1 MNPSPERI
9 RIFDTTLRD
18 GEQSPGCSMGA
29 TQKLRFALALAEL
42 GVDTIEAGFA
52 ASSEPD
58 AEAIQRIAR
67 ALRGTGTGVCSLSR
81 CRPGD
86 IEASAKALEG
96 AEAPRIHVFIAT
108 SPLHREHKL
117 GFSKAEVIDAAVRA
131 VEHARRLVDDVEFS
145 AEDAIRTEP
154 DFLEDVFQAA
164 RQAGAS
170 TFNVPDTVGYT
181 TPSEIEALFR
191 RLRSA
196 LGDEAI
202 LSAHCH
208 NDLGL
213 AVANSL
219 AAIAGGARQ
228 VECTINGI
236 GERAGNAALEE
247 LVMALNVRAD
257 AWPFRT
263 SIDTTRLVPTSRLL
277 TRITGMVVQ
286 RNKAI
291 VGGNA
296 FAHES
301 GIHQHGMLK
310 HRGTY
315 EIMRPETVGW
325 AHSQMVLGR
334 HSGRAAVNERLEFLG
349 FALHDES
356 KERLFARFK
365 ILAEKKKE
373 VFDADLEALVLGEDA
388 STAGWQL
395 TAFHLSTGAGQG
407 EQPAAAI
414 ELLDPAG
421 EAHFGRGSGDGPV
434 HALFAALTEARG
446 LHFDVESF
454 AVTSVSSGEDAQGQA
469 NVSTRHNG
477 EELSASAT
485 STDILEASA
494 LAWLALAQRIAR
506 RPAPDA
512 TGSAL
517 ASTIA
522 SSVMPSTDS
531 AEARA

>member
-1 MNPSPERI
+1 MSPAPERI
-9 RIFDTTLRD
+9 RIFDTSLRD

-29 TQKLRFALALAEL
+29 AQKLRFALALAEL
-42 GVDTIEAGFA
+42 GVDTVEAGFA

-58 AEAIQRIAR
+58 ADAISRIAH
-67 ALRGTGTGVCSLSR
+67 ALRGTGTGVCSLAR

-108 SPLHREHKL
+108 SPLHRQHKL
-117 GFSKAEVIDAAVRA
+117 GFSKAEVVDAAVRA

-154 DFLEDVFQAA
+154 EFLEEVFRAA
-164 RQAGAS
+164 AKAGAR
-170 TFNVPDTVGYT
+170 TLNVPDTVGYT
-181 TPSEIEALFR
+181 TPDEIEALFR
-191 RLRSA
+191 RLRA
-196 LGDEAI
+196 AVGDEAI
-202 LSAHCH
+202 LSTHCH
-208 NDLGL
+208 DDLGL

-228 VECTINGI
+228 VECTVNGI

-257 AWPFRT
+257 RFPFRT
-263 SIDTTRLVPTSRLL
+263 GIDTTRLVPTSRLL
-277 TRITGMVVQ
+277 TRITGMAVQ

-291 VGGNA
+291 VGANA

-310 HRGTY
+310 HRDTY

-325 AHSQMVLGR
+325 ARSQMVLGR
-334 HSGRAAVNERLEFLG
+334 HSGRAAVNERLGFLG
-349 FALHDES
+349 FSLDEAAT
-356 KERLFARFK
+356 ERLFARFK
-365 ILAEKKKE
+365 TLAEKKKE

-414 ELLDPAG
+414 ELRDPTG
-421 EAHFGRGSGDGPV
+421 EPHFGRGTGDGPV

-446 LHFDVESF
+446 MHVDVESY
-454 AVTSVSSGEDAQGQA
+454 AVHSVSGGEDAQGQA
-469 NVSTRHNG
+469 SVSTRHHG
-477 EELSASAT
+477 EELTASAT

-506 RPAPDA
+506 RPGPASAPIHA
-512 TGSAL
+512 SAES
-517 ASTIA
+517 AAAPGTA
-522 SSVMPSTDS
+522 PS
-531 AEARA
+531 EARA

>member
-1 MNPSPERI
+1 MSPAPERI
-9 RIFDTTLRD
+9 RIFDTSLRD
-18 GEQSPGCSMGA
+18 GEQSPGCSMDA
-29 TQKLRFALALAEL
+29 AQKLRFALALAEL
-42 GVDTIEAGFA
+42 GVDTVEAGFA

-58 AEAIQRIAR
+58 AEGIARIAK
-67 ALRGTGTGVCSLSR
+67 ALRGTGTGVCSLAR

-86 IEASAKALEG
+86 IEASARALEG

-108 SPLHREHKL
+108 SPLHRQHKL
-117 GFSKAEVIDAAVRA
+117 GFSKAEVVDAAVRA
-131 VEHARRLVDDVEFS
+131 VEHARRLVEDVEFS

-154 DFLEDVFQAA
+154 EFLEEVFRAA
-164 RQAGAS
+164 AKAGAR
-170 TFNVPDTVGYT
+170 TLNVPDTVGYT
-181 TPSEIEALFR
+181 TPAEIEALFR
-191 RLRSA
+191 RLRAA
-196 LGDEAI
+196 LPAEAI

-228 VECTINGI
+228 VECTVNGI

-247 LVMALNVRAD
+247 LVMALQVRAD
-257 AWPFRT
+257 LWPYRT
-263 SIDTTRLVPTSRLL
+263 GIDTTRLVPTSRLL
-277 TRITGMVVQ
+277 TRITGMAVQ

-291 VGGNA
+291 VGANA

-310 HRGTY
+310 HRDTY

-325 AHSQMVLGR
+325 ARSQMVLGR
-334 HSGRAAVNERLEFLG
+334 HSGRAAVNERLAYLG
-349 FALHDES
+349 FSLDEGAA
-356 KERLFARFK
+356 ERLFIRFK
-365 ILAEKKKE
+365 TLAEKKKE

-414 ELLDPAG
+414 ELRDPQG
-421 EAHFGRGSGDGPV
+421 ESHFGRGSGDGPV

-446 LHFDVESF
+446 MHFDVESY
-454 AVTSVSSGEDAQGQA
+454 AVQSVSSGEDAQGQA
-469 NVSTRHNG
+469 SLSARHHG
-477 EELSASAT
+477 EELTASAT

-506 RPAPDA
+506 RP
-512 TGSAL
+512 G
-517 ASTIA
+517 
-522 SSVMPSTDS
+522 PSTTS
-531 AEARA
+531 LAETTPSEARA

>member
-1 MNPSPERI
+1 MTAPPERI
-9 RIFDTTLRD
+9 RIFDTSLRD
-18 GEQSPGCSMGA
+18 GEQSPGCSMGPA
-29 TQKLRFALALAEL
+29 QKLRFALALAEL
-42 GVDTIEAGFA
+42 GVDTVEAGFA
-52 ASSEPD
+52 ASSEAD
-58 AEAIQRIAR
+58 AEGIARIAR
-67 ALRGTGTGVCSLSR
+67 ALRGSGVGVCSLAR
-81 CRPGD
+81 CRPSD
-86 IEASAKALEG
+86 IEAAARALEA
-96 AEAPRIHVFIAT
+96 AEAPRLHVFIAT

-117 GFSKAEVIDAAVRA
+117 GFSQAEVIEAAVRA

-154 DFLEDVFQAA
+154 EFLETVFAA
-164 RQAGAS
+164 AAAAGAR
-170 TFNVPDTVGYT
+170 TLNVPDTVGYT
-181 TPSEIEALFR
+181 TPDEIEALFR
-191 RLRSA
+191 RLRTA
-196 LGDEAI
+196 LPAEAI

-208 NDLGL
+208 DDLGL

-247 LVMALNVRAD
+247 IVMALSVRKD
-257 AWPFRT
+257 RFPFRT
-263 SIDTTRLVPTSRLL
+263 GIDTTRLVPTSRLL
-277 TRITGMVVQ
+277 SRITGMAVQ

-291 VGGNA
+291 VGANA

-310 HRGTY
+310 HRDTY

-325 AHSQMVLGR
+325 ARSQMVLGR
-334 HSGRAAVNERLEFLG
+334 HSGRAAVNERLELLG
-349 FALHDES
+349 FALEDAA

-365 ILAEKKKE
+365 ALAEKKKE

-388 STAGWQL
+388 NGAGWQL

-407 EQPAAAI
+407 EQPAAAV
-414 ELLDPAG
+414 ELRAPDG

-446 LHFDVESF
+446 LHLDIESY
-454 AVTSVSSGEDAQGQA
+454 AVHSVSSGEDAQGQA
-469 NVSTRHNG
+469 SLSTRHEG

-494 LAWLALAQRIAR
+494 LAWLALAQRVAR
-506 RPAPDA
+506 RLARPSDPLPTA
-512 TGSAL
+512 TRH
-517 ASTIA
+517 T
-522 SSVMPSTDS
+522 V
-531 AEARA
+531 EARA